1 MVRSGLS
8 LLITLVL
15 FVVTGCG
22 SVTRNG
28 AAGGVVGGAVGAG
41 TGALVGSLIAN
52 GDVAASALVGGAI
65 GIPVG
70 IALGAYVF
78 SQYDSRVQEERLIAS
93 YLANQSSISEQEA
106 EIQRLR
112 EGVLLDS
119 PSNPN
124 FNQGVRKP
132 FQGST
137 LGSH

>member
-8 LLITLVL
+8 VLVTLVL
-15 FVVTGCG
+15 LFATGCG

-28 AAGGVVGGAVGAG
+28 VAGGVVGGAVGAG

-52 GDVAASALVGGAI
+52 GDVAASALLGGAI

-70 IALGAYVF
+70 IAFGAYVF
-78 SQYDSRVQEERLIAS
+78 SQYDSRVQEEKLLAS
-93 YLANQSSISEQEA
+93 YLANQASISEQEV

-112 EGVLLDS
+112 EQVLLDA

-124 FNQGVRKP
+124 FNQGARKP